1 MRIRDYRGY
10 WQYWEEIKTPTR
22 NYFVTGDGQ
31 GAQHSFYLQRGLNG
45 PLLTCHGLSAKVDR
59 THNTFRVSVPRTCL
73 KRPRWVRMHLPYDVA
88 ALNPLNDDHF
98 LDFNPRSGLARRL
111 HAG

>member
-1 MRIRDYRGY
+1 
-10 WQYWEEIKTPTR
+10 
-22 NYFVTGDGQ
+22 
-31 GAQHSFYLQRGLNG
+31 
-45 PLLTCHGLSAKVDR
+45 
-59 THNTFRVSVPRTCL
+59 
-73 KRPRWVRMHLPYDVA
+73 MHLPYDVA